1 MDPGRTD
8 FTLRNTPKVLGGLT
22 DACAEAVHGLVCNHL
37 VRVSTPEAADLTK
50 LLENIFCSV
59 NIALQPGSDS
69 IARAIPGR
77 A

>member
-1 MDPGRTD
+1 M
-8 FTLRNTPKVLGGLT
+8 
-22 DACAEAVHGLVCNHL
+22 CNHL